1 MISYRIPLNIS
12 RHILINP
19 LLDKNVPIRQITVN
33 EPKFSDSLNPLEML
47 DIFEH
52 GRQIKVLNRAINTDI
67 VEYLAFASPKLGD
80 GFQYLLRSNE
90 SISTKII
97 KENALPKHEHRE
109 LFLDDID
116 YIAQLYID
124 LLGCSSIGIR
134 LEALSHA
141 MCPKFHIDR
150 TGIRL
155 LCTYQGLGTEWLDD
169 QYADRTK
176 LGMASINVE
185 DSDSGLILDSKG
197 IHRVGLFGI
206 ALLKGSLWQGN
217 ATRGIIHR
225 SPVFSDSKPR
235 IMLAIDAIW

>member
-1 MISYRIPLNIS
+1 MISYRTPSTQPKPLQTYLQLGNDQI
-12 RHILINP
+12 RKRKINA
-19 LLDKNVPIRQITVN
+19 KS
-33 EPKFSDSLNPLEML
+33 EFNPLEML

-52 GRQIKVLNRAINTDI
+52 GRQIKVLNRVVNADI
-67 VEYLAFASPKLGD
+67 VEYLAFASPKLGN
-80 GFQYLLRSNE
+80 GFQYLARSDE
-90 SISTKII
+90 SISVKLIN
-97 KENALPKHEHRE
+97 ENALPKHQHRE
-109 LFLDDID
+109 LFLADID

-134 LEALSHA
+134 LEVLNQA
-141 MCPKFHIDR
+141 MCPKFHVDR

-155 LCTYQGLGTEWLDD
+155 LCAYQGLGTEWLDD
-169 QYADRTK
+169 KYADRTK